1 MVFLNALQSMMS
13 IVLVCLVGYVLAWKG
28 WITRETEIFIPRF
41 VTQVVIPPYMFGNVV
56 THFQREQFMHLI
68 VGSVV
73 PLLSILA
80 SFLLFMAIAWTFR
93 VDKKHRGLFATAA
106 ATSNTLFIGIPVNTA
121 LFGDVAMTQVLLYFF
136 GNTVFFWTIGNY
148 CLASEGE
155 HKSQRLAV
163 RDILK
168 RIFSPPLCGMLA
180 GIAWVL
186 IGLPLPLVLKNSC
199 IMLGSI
205 ASPLALVFIGVILR
219 RIDWKGVKMG
229 RDITL
234 CLICRL
240 AISPAIL
247 IGMLHF
253 IPLPALTG
261 HVFIMQSSLPCMAN
275 IALVAAFYGADR
287 QFSSVFVALSLLDD
301 GHHALYVTLL
311 KYGGSPCP
319 TTSITVFTNS
329 TFTAVRRDSPR
340 RLFFQAGR
348 NPRACPLIQPM
359 TGTERRQSSG
369 CGCLSSQP
377 ILPPSRDG
385 TRELFP

>member
-28 WITRETEIFIPRF
+28 WITRETEIFSPRF

-80 SFLLFMAIAWTFR
+80 SFLLFMAIAWIFR

-247 IGMLHF
+247 FGMLHF

-261 HVFIMQSSLPCMAN
+261 HVFIMQSSLPCMTN

-287 QFSSVFVALSLLDD
+287 QFSSVFVALSTIL
-301 GHHALYVTLL
+301 AM
-311 KYGGSPCP
+311 
-319 TTSITVFTNS
+319 ITV
-329 TFTAVRRDSPR
+329 P
-340 RLFFQAGR
+340 
-348 NPRACPLIQPM
+348 CWM
-359 TGTERRQSSG
+359 TVIT
-369 CGCLSSQP
+369 LYM
-377 ILPPSRDG
+377 
-385 TRELFP
+385 

>member
-68 VGSVV
+68 VGSVA
-73 PLLSILA
+73 PLLSILV
-80 SFLLFMAIAWTFR
+80 SFLLFMAIAWIFR

-205 ASPLALVFIGVILR
+205 ASPL
-219 RIDWKGVKMG
+219 
-229 RDITL
+229 
-234 CLICRL
+234 
-240 AISPAIL
+240 
-247 IGMLHF
+247 
-253 IPLPALTG
+253 PL
-261 HVFIMQSSLPCMAN
+261 S
-275 IALVAAFYGADR
+275 
-287 QFSSVFVALSLLDD
+287 SSVSSCA
-301 GHHALYVTLL
+301 A
-311 KYGGSPCP
+311 
-319 TTSITVFTNS
+319 S
-329 TFTAVRRDSPR
+329 TGKA
-340 RLFFQAGR
+340 
-348 NPRACPLIQPM
+348 
-359 TGTERRQSSG
+359 
-369 CGCLSSQP
+369 
-377 ILPPSRDG
+377 
-385 TRELFP
+385 